1 MEGQI
6 ALGKTFNLEDDV
18 DEDAPDIHVTADLLH
33 LVAAGGFQ
41 IYGLRLKEEWN
52 KFGNLCTERQLPYV
66 GGQDDDGELHEGH
79 RPDGQDA
86 QTENLVGV
94 HSLVL

>member
-41 IYGLRLKEEWN
+41 IYGLRLREEWN
-52 KFGNLCTERQLPYV
+52 
-66 GGQDDDGELHEGH
+66 
-79 RPDGQDA
+79 
-86 QTENLVGV
+86 
-94 HSLVL
+94 